1 MRLSRPCVPLVAL
14 LLACVVAA
22 AAEPTAGEWL
32 ADCQAYLAA
41 IDGEDASDLDITY
54 CTGQTIGIMAGLG
67 TGARIGA
74 VSMASSLTV
83 LAGLDQDEVLAVFRS
98 MQQSDLLQICA
109 PPEVPT
115 AELIETVAGHLARQS
130 RPRCVAGHRGILR
143 GTAGALSL
151 SGHSGAGL
159 RRPMIQYMRNAQ

>member
-115 AELIETVAGHLARQS
+115 AELIETVAGHLAASPDRAAL
-130 RPRCVAGHRGILR
+130 PVTAAFR

-159 RRPMIQYMRNAQ
+159 RRPIIQYMRNAQ